1 MPIKERKSVELFE
14 NGLPKEFLNS
24 QVRYRLKITTIRVAL
39 ERKVVY
45 VFFVLCFQ
53 CFEISYNRQKCNL
66 TIQHEYT
73 EEGDKYCFENNFGSK
88 PKVFLDCKAK
98 KMGSEKVSITSL
110 KEIGK
115 MS

>member
-24 QVRYRLKITTIRVAL
+24 QVRDRLKITTFRVAL
-39 ERKVVY
+39 EM
-45 VFFVLCFQ
+45 FFVLYFQ

-73 EEGDKYCFENNFGSK
+73 EEGDKYCFENDFGSK

-115 MS
+115 IS